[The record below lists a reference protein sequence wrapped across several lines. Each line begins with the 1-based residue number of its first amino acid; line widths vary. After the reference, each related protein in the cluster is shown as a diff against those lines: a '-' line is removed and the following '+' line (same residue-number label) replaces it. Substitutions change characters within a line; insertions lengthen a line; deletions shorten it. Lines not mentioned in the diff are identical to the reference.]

1 MSLSGFDLAAAGGA
15 TLIAGAVNALAGGG
29 TLVSFPTL
37 VAIGVPALPANV
49 TNTVALCPG
58 YLSGTWAQ
66 RDDLR
71 TQGRRVW
78 ALGLVAALGGLIGS
92 ALLEVTPES
101 TFRVAVPWLLVL
113 ACALLLAQDRVRN
126 LVKRRV
132 EALDGAPA
140 APSPPPS
147 EGTGGQESVA
157 DAPRPSVPLMVTV
170 FASAVYGGFFGAGM
184 GIMLIAVLGV
194 FLDDSMVRLNA
205 VKQALQFLVNISA
218 AAFFAAS
225 GHVRWE
231 LVPIMA
237 VCGVVGGTIGG
248 RLSRRVNPTWLRR
261 FVVVFGLAV
270 AIDFWLK

>member
-1 MSLSGFDLAAAGGA
+1 MSLSGLDLAAAGGA
-15 TLIAGAVNALAGGG
+15 TMIAGAINALAGGG

-37 VAIGVPALPANV
+37 VAIGVPALSANV

-113 ACALLLAQDRVRN
+113 ACALLLAQDRVRA
-126 LVKRRV
+126 LIKTRV
-132 EALDGAPA
+132 DGLDGRPASGGEADVAP
-140 APSPPPS
+140 
-147 EGTGGQESVA
+147 VA
-157 DAPRPSVPLMVTV
+157 SAPRPSVALMATV

-194 FLDDSMVRLNA
+194 FLDESMVKLNA
-205 VKQALQFLVNISA
+205 VKQSLQFLVNISA

-237 VCGVVGGTIGG
+237 VCGVVGGTVGG

-270 AIDFWLK
+270 AIDFWVK